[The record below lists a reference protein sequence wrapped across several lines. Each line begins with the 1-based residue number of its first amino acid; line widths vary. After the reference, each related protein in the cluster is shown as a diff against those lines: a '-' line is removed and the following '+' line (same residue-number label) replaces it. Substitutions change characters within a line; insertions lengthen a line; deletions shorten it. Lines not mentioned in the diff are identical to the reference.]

1 MAELDLQKYGIT
13 GATEV
18 VHNPSYEQLFAD
30 ETDPKLE
37 GYEKGQVTEMGAVNV
52 MTGVTLAVHQRTSSS
67 YSTMLPK
74 TPFGGLLML
83 TRMTTSLFLRLVG
96 RNLRSLLA
104 RN

>member
-52 MTGVTLAVHQRTSSS
+52 MTGVNLSSFVKPAKNSALFFVSFFFLCILAASFVCR
-67 YSTMLPK
+67 P
-74 TPFGGLLML
+74 
-83 TRMTTSLFLRLVG
+83 
-96 RNLRSLLA
+96 
-104 RN
+104 